1 MYLRFKR
8 FVASN
13 QLFWR
18 YRHLFQKIEK
28 SYGVVKVDNFN
39 KIFNSYK
46 IKSVLDFGCATG
58 DKLVYF
64 IKKGSN
70 TVCGVDVN
78 PKAIKVAEEKIRHFN
93 INYKFFNKID
103 LKKINFFFKKK
114 FDLSII
120 DRVLYILNEEDL
132 SNCIKKISKISNYI
146 YIDDFFLNNNNNNLS
161 VKNIKGYVHRDFDKI
176 LKKNKFKLIL
186 KKKSPYKKV
195 LFASTKQALY
205 KYMQ

>member
-1 MYLRFKR
+1 MYLRLKR

-13 QLFWR
+13 HLFWR
-18 YRHLFQKIEK
+18 YRHFFQKIEK
-28 SYGVVKVDNFN
+28 SYGVVKVNNFN
-39 KIFNSYK
+39 KIFKSYK

-64 IKKGSN
+64 IKKGVN
-70 TVCGVDVN
+70 IVCGVDIN
-78 PKAIKVAEEKIRHFN
+78 QKAIKVAEEKIKYFN
-93 INYKFFNKID
+93 INYKFLNIID
-103 LKKINFFFKKK
+103 LKKINFFYKKK
-114 FDLSII
+114 FDLTII
-120 DRVLYILNEEDL
+120 DRVLYILNEKDL

-146 YIDDFFLNNNNNNLS
+146 YIDDFFLNSNNNLS

-176 LKKNKFKLIL
+176 LKKNKFKLVF

-205 KYMQ
+205 KYVK